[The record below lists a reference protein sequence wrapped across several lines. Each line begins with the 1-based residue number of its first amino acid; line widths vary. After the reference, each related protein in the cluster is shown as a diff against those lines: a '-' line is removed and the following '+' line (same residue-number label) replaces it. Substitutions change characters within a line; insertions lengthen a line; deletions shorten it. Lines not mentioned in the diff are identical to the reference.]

1 MGGGAETGQGGGW
14 RWQYRRQPAGGLLA
28 AVDGKSGMAV
38 TELPSRVEARVAA
51 ALVELETLKAEVAEL
66 AALAF
71 TPRSQQGIGGAL
83 QLLTVGQTSHSD
95 VRAACSARDGEPG

>member
-1 MGGGAETGQGGGW
+1 MKEEDGDGGAEGNQ
-14 RWQYRRQPAGGLLA
+14 AGGLLA

-71 TPRSQQGIGGAL
+71 TPRSQQGSAAPSSF
-83 QLLTVGQTSHSD
+83 LTVGQTSHSD
-95 VRAACSARDGEPG
+95 VRAACSAFTMVSQAK